1 MSKKTTLN
9 EKEQNTLTD
18 RKSGKSKS
26 QKHFSAA
33 WIFFHG
39 AILIAF
45 LISLFFTKG
54 IRIDADFYNM
64 MPSGHESKAVKI
76 AEKSIFKN
84 SNNSVFMLASHED
97 FSKAKKAAEEAYN
110 ILSKNEKFASLSL
123 YQDFSSSQDIL
134 SFLDKYKYQILSPE
148 MRSKLSTSGGAA
160 EYSEESLAKIFGGFS
175 LTGFDNLENDPF
187 LLDDSNLGNYL
198 SAVSDAGTSLQPK
211 DGVLASKFDGKWYV
225 MLRGELTAKGA
236 KLASDENA
244 VPDIY
249 KACFPLEKD
258 GIHFVFYG
266 TTFHSYKSSVSAS
279 HEISMISTVSMLAVL
294 VILLV
299 VFHSGLPIV
308 CSLGSILVSLAAAFC
323 ATHLVFGNLHAMTL
337 VFGTSLIGSSI
348 DYSLHFFVNW
358 KANKSLGSGE
368 KIRRHIFE
376 GLILSLIS
384 TEICYA
390 LLFFAPFAMLKQ
402 MALFSF
408 VGILSSFLTATGL
421 FPLFPLP
428 AEQKRIIPLFE
439 KFFTVSCTKKFKSAR
454 ILKIAFQILAF
465 SACIFILVF
474 NHKNVKIENNI
485 SNLYKM
491 EGRLKDD
498 TILAYQVLNY
508 NPTSW
513 LIICGNSAEEVLQKE
528 EEIAPEIPDPF
539 VCVSRFIPSEK
550 SQDESLAAA
559 KNLVPLAKNQL
570 EFLGFDENS
579 AMKFSDDLKNQLE
592 QKNYLSPESEV
603 PQALKSLLK
612 MLWIGEIDGKYY
624 SVLLPSKI
632 SDENFY
638 LGLAERDENIFYE
651 NKVKDVSASLDN
663 LTELIAAMFAIAFA
677 VIIILMKFFYSWR
690 ETLKIASIPIL
701 SVLVILS
708 VFTLAGLKIE
718 FFCITGI
725 ILVFGLGLDYIIYKM
740 ENKNN
745 RLETFA
751 ILLSFVTTAISFGA
765 LALSSFVPVH
775 VLGLAI
781 FSGLTAAFVFALL

>member
-1 MSKKTTLN
+1 MSKKNSLTEN
-9 EKEQNTLTD
+9 EHSPLPGANGGN
-18 RKSGKSKS
+18 SGK
-26 QKHFSAA
+26 QKYFSFA
-33 WIFFHG
+33 WIFYHG
-39 AILIAF
+39 AILLAF

-54 IRIDADFYNM
+54 IKIDADFYNM
-64 MPSGHESKAVKI
+64 MPSGQESKAVKI

-97 FSKAKKAAEEAYN
+97 FSKAKKAAEEAYG
-110 ILSKNEKFASLSL
+110 ILSRNEKFASLTL

-134 SFLDKYKYQILSPE
+134 AFLDKYKYQLLSPE
-148 MRSKLSTSGGAA
+148 MRGKLSAPGGAA
-160 EYSEESLAKIFGGFS
+160 EYSEESLAKIFGGFT
-175 LTGFDNLENDPF
+175 LTALDNLGSDPF
-187 LLDDSNLGNYL
+187 LLNDSNLENYL
-198 SAVSDAGTSLQPK
+198 SAISDAGTSLQPK

-225 MLRGELTAKGA
+225 MLRGELTAQGA

-249 KACFPLEKD
+249 DACFPLEKD
-258 GIHFVFYG
+258 GVRFVFYG
-266 TTFHSYKSSVSAS
+266 TTFHSYKSSVSAN
-279 HEISMISTVSMLAVL
+279 HEISVISTVSMLAVL

-308 CSLGSILVSLAAAFC
+308 CSLASILVSLAAAFC

-358 KANKSLGSGE
+358 KANRIFDSGE

-390 LLFFAPFAMLKQ
+390 LLFFAPFTMLKQ

-408 VGILSSFLTATGL
+408 AGILSSFLTATGL

-428 AEQKRIIPLFE
+428 AEQKRTIPVFE
-439 KFFTVSCTKKFKSAR
+439 KFFAGTGAKHHKSIR
-454 ILKIAFQILAF
+454 TLKIVFQISVF
-465 SACIFILVF
+465 FACILIIAF

-498 TILAYQVLNY
+498 TVLAYQVLNY

-528 EEIAPEIPDPF
+528 EQIAPEIPDPF

-559 KNLVPLAKNQL
+559 ENLVPLAKEQL
-570 EFLGFDENS
+570 EFLGFDES
-579 AMKFSDDLKNQLE
+579 SIAKFSDDFKRQLE

-603 PQALKSLLK
+603 PEALKSLLN

-638 LGLAERDENIFYE
+638 LDLAENDGNIFFE

-663 LTELIAAMFAIAFA
+663 LTELIAAMFAIAFV
-677 VIIILMKFFYSWR
+677 VIIVLMKFFYSWR
-690 ETLKIASIPIL
+690 ETLKIASIPVL

-725 ILVFGLGLDYIIYKM
+725 ILVFGLGLDYIIYKL
-740 ENKNN
+740 ENKSNN
-745 RLETFA
+745 LETFA
-751 ILLSFVTTAISFGA
+751 IVLSFVTTAISFGA